1 MRLKCDCLEEPGHQL
16 QHPAWHG
23 LESSL
28 TGSIVDLPT
37 RPTQGR
43 KLLKGTAQGEA
54 PSTPEEYLAALPADR
69 AEQLGRLRD
78 LILDKLP
85 DGYREQVDFGMLAYV
100 IPLETYP
107 DTYNKH
113 PLMYAAL
120 ASQKGHMSLYLMNV
134 YGDEETLQWFTE
146 GFAAAGKKLD
156 MGKACVRFKK
166 LDDLPLDLI
175 GQVIARTPVSEY
187 IASYEAA
194 REQMASNRK
203 ARRKCRSS

>member
-1 MRLKCDCLEEPGHQL
+1 MRNQTD
-16 QHPAWHG
+16 
-23 LESSL
+23 
-28 TGSIVDLPT
+28 
-37 RPTQGR
+37 
-43 KLLKGTAQGEA
+43 EA
-54 PSTPEEYLAALPADR
+54 APLTPEEYLSALPPER
-69 AEQLGRLRD
+69 SEQLRRLRD
-78 LILDKLP
+78 LILRKLP
-85 DGYREQVDFGMLAYV
+85 EGYEEMVDFGMLSYV

-120 ASQKGHMSLYLMNV
+120 ASQKRHMALYLMNV
-134 YGDEETLQWFTE
+134 YGDEETLRWFTE

-175 GQVIARTPVSEY
+175 GDVIARTPVSDY
-187 IASYEAA
+187 IAAYEAA

-203 ARRKCRSS
+203 ARRQAKSS